1 VNALLVRRTVT
12 TVAVTI
18 LIVLALLFA
27 ARIPRTIA
35 LFLIAAFIAFGA
47 YPLVKQL
54 ERFMPRAAAIAL
66 VYIGLLGMLILLA
79 LVIVPIAYE
88 QVLVLVTHAPQY
100 VAASQDAVT
109 NGEAVVRKFFGN
121 RIPLPSFSDVQGQI
135 SSRVTGLVAATLASL
150 GTILVDAMSALIIG
164 TSALIL
170 SVFFLLQGR
179 DVRDGIVAFIPP
191 ARRAGVS
198 ALMHELAE
206 VFGHFVAGQ
215 ALLCAIVGATVWVL
229 LAPSHFVFALLVAVI
244 CAIGYAIPFVGM
256 VVAQVVAA
264 LLAMPQGTGMVIW
277 VTVAIF
283 VVARVADSF
292 LVPRIMAQSVGVSPI
307 TVMFAVFAG
316 GELFGFPG
324 LILGIPAAALIKVL
338 FGYFVQPY
346 VVRMQTQNE
355 NLAAGQ
361 GGVHVDVAFEE
372 PKSTAPAES
381 VIVEVTPKPPDITPK
396 PPRRHPK
403 RL

>member
-1 VNALLVRRTVT
+1 MNALLVRRTVT

-198 ALMHELAE
+198 A
-206 VFGHFVAGQ
+206 
-215 ALLCAIVGATVWVL
+215 TVWVL

-372 PKSTAPAES
+372 PLTSATSLRASSTRA
-381 VIVEVTPKPPDITPK
+381 
-396 PPRRHPK
+396 R
-403 RL
+403 

>member
-1 VNALLVRRTVT
+1 MNAVLVRRTVT
-12 TVAVTI
+12 TIAVTI
-18 LIVLALLFA
+18 VIVAALLFA
-27 ARIPRTIA
+27 ARIPRTIS

-47 YPLVKQL
+47 HPLVKQL
-54 ERFMPRAAAIAL
+54 ERFMPRPAAIAL
-66 VYIGLLGMLILLA
+66 VYVGLLGVLILLA

-109 NGEAVVRKFFGN
+109 NGEVMVRRLFGN
-121 RIPLPSFSDVQGQI
+121 RIPLPSFNDVQGQI

-191 ARRAGVS
+191 ARRASVS

-215 ALLCAIVGATVWVL
+215 ALLCTIVGAIVWLL
-229 LAPSHFVFALLVAVI
+229 LAPSHFAFALLVAVI

-264 LLAMPQGTGMVIW
+264 LLALPQGTGMVIW

-283 VVARVADSF
+283 CVARVSDSI

-346 VVRMQTQNE
+346 VVRIQTQNE
-355 NLAAGQ
+355 NLATAH
-361 GGVHVDVAFEE
+361 GGVHVDVSIDEAADAAA
-372 PKSTAPAES
+372 SES
-381 VIVEVTPKPPDITPK
+381 VIVAVTPAPK
-396 PPRRHPK
+396 VAR
-403 RL
+403 